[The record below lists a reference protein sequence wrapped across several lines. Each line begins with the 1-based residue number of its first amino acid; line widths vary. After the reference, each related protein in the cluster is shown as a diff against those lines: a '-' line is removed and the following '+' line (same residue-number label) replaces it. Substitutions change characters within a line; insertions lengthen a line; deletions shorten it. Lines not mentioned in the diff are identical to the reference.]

1 MNIFQLSPGRDGSDT
16 DMEPTASQSQD
27 CEPTPPLQR
36 PGSKNNLYLP
46 PMDSD
51 SPRYPPM
58 VRGPPQ
64 RGSPHPRTSR
74 SHTPDPLSP
83 ESRIPAQ
90 QRVKAVGVP
99 TPLVMSSPI
108 RR

>member
-1 MNIFQLSPGRDGSDT
+1 
-16 DMEPTASQSQD
+16 MEPTASQSQD

-36 PGSKNNLYLP
+36 PGSKNNLYFP
-46 PMDSD
+46 SMDAD
-51 SPRYPPM
+51 SSRYPSV
-58 VRGPPQ
+58 VRGPQ

-83 ESRIPAQ
+83 EPRNISAQ
-90 QRVKAVGVP
+90 QRIKVVGIP